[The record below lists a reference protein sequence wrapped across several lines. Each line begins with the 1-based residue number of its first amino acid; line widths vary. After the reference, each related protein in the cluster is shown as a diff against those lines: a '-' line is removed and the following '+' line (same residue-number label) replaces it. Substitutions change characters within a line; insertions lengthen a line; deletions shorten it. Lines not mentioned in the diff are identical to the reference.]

1 MSIHDACAALRKL
14 AFGPFRKVCEQVFAR
29 QQFEHCVSQEF
40 EPLVVLH
47 RRTRER
53 YILSPGRAKFRHRRT
68 VRQRSVQQ
76 ARVAELVAEPLLQ
89 LPVFPA
95 GHFLSP
101 HASWSRAA
109 YFGALNCVAA
119 SFLASSMLPLQ
130 VACNPPGIA
139 AHFVNAATASSK
151 CDAFWLEMP
160 KR

>member
-1 MSIHDACAALRKL
+1 MSIYDACAALRKL
-14 AFGPFRKVCEQVFAR
+14 AFGPFRKVCEQVFAC
-29 QQFEHCVSQEF
+29 QQFKYCVSQEF
-40 EPLVVLH
+40 QPLVVLH
-47 RRTRER
+47 RRARER
-53 YILSPGRAKFRHRRT
+53 YILSPGRAKFRHGRA

-76 ARVAELVAEPLLQ
+76 ARVAELIAEPLLQ
-89 LPVFPA
+89 LLIFTAGDFP
-95 GHFLSP
+95 SP
-101 HASWSRAA
+101 GASWSRAV
-109 YFGALNCVAA
+109 YFGALNCVSA

>member
-14 AFGPFRKVCEQVFAR
+14 AFGPFRKVGEQVFAR

-40 EPLVVLH
+40 QPLVVL
-47 RRTRER
+47 
-53 YILSPGRAKFRHRRT
+53 HRRT

-76 ARVAELVAEPLLQ
+76 ARVAELIAEPLLQ
-89 LPVFPA
+89 LPIFPA
-95 GHFLSP
+95 GHFPSP
-101 HASWSRAA
+101 GASWSRAV